1 MIKKHTPYFLLILA
15 VVSLDLIS
23 KLWAL
28 NVLPYQEDVSI
39 IGQRLTFYLTYNE
52 EYLSGQTLTVLQNA
66 EPIQATLQISVVI
79 LLLGLYIIG
88 LDRFRIKPGFK
99 WIGGMAIFLGSA
111 WFLDAINA
119 FNQSGVD
126 IRMATLLAKISVS
139 TLMMIV
145 FFKVQIPVLKWAL
158 AFIIATGIGNG
169 LSYFY
174 APYKVVDFIYVE
186 GSYELFRIGIFN
198 IADVSY
204 DIGMLMILGYA
215 VVSITKNIKQSVL
228 KIKRRIINT

>member
-28 NVLPYQEDVSI
+28 NVLPYQKDVSI
-39 IGQRLTFYLTYNE
+39 IGQKLMFYLTYNE
-52 EYLSGQTLTVLQNA
+52 EYLSGQTLAVLQDA
-66 EPIQATLQISVVI
+66 DPIQATLQISVVVS
-79 LLLGLYIIG
+79 LLALYIIG
-88 LDRFRIKPGFK
+88 IDKFQIKSSFK
-99 WIGGMAIFLGSA
+99 WLGGIAIFLGGA
-111 WFLDAINA
+111 MFLDTINA

-126 IRMATLLAKISVS
+126 IRMATLLTKISAS
-139 TLMMIV
+139 ALMIIV
-145 FFKVQIPVLKWAL
+145 FFKVQIPILKWAL

-174 APYKVVDFIYVE
+174 APYKVVDFIYVK
-186 GSYELFRIGIFN
+186 GSYELLRIGIFN
-198 IADVSY
+198 VADISY

-215 VVSITKNIKQSVL
+215 AISIVQGIKQNVL
-228 KIKRRIINT
+228 KIKHRIINT